1 MPKSCIDA
9 PSPSPSIPPSAP
21 RSWSAWRARF
31 AKALRSWLKASLGTY
46 IALAF
51 AVRLSAQE
59 APERVRFLDGKA
71 ELCEV
76 VGKDSDGVVLR
87 LAGLPRPLKF
97 AWWQIDPEDAA
108 RLRGEGAAS
117 PIPGPGDL
125 TVPGVRVRT
134 IEGRTYE
141 GILQPGAPAGQLWIR
156 GPEGRATI
164 ALSSV
169 LAREEVRLEMR
180 LVYSAEEIV
189 ALLTGRL
196 RPSTAEDYDKLGA
209 ELQRAKLEERAAGAF
224 RMAELLR
231 HPEWPEAKICAD
243 LARLRERIEDLAVRR
258 AVMLSQE
265 GTLAGDYDAAVAAL
279 DEAERAAGAAPEA
292 LLAEIRRL
300 RSQVHALR
308 GRAREERLVAEGWR
322 TMEALLKA
330 RAMDRALGYAQ
341 ARAVVEERLL
351 PELIDELRRRFN
363 FTPEDP
369 AAKLAW
375 ESRPGDAAFKHSV
388 GEGTW
393 LFLAPDRR
401 SPESWWQGADDA
413 ARYRVL
419 KGHFIEKHL
428 QVVRSELKS
437 CSGCGG
443 TGLDGKGA
451 ACDACQGLKAHRVLI
466 YR

>member
-1 MPKSCIDA
+1 M
-9 PSPSPSIPPSAP
+9 
-21 RSWSAWRARF
+21 
-31 AKALRSWLKASLGTY
+31 G
-46 IALAF
+46 
-51 AVRLSAQE
+51 LSAQE
-59 APERVRFLDGKA
+59 PPERVRFLDGRA
-71 ELCEV
+71 ELAEV
-76 VGKDSDGVVLR
+76 AGKDADGVTLR
-87 LAGLPRPLKF
+87 LAGLPRPVKF
-97 AWWQIDPEDAA
+97 PWWQIDPADAA
-108 RLRGEGAAS
+108 RLRGEGTGS

-125 TVPGVRVRT
+125 TVPGVRIRT
-134 IEGRTYE
+134 VDGKTFE

-156 GPEGRATI
+156 GPEGRA
-164 ALSSV
+164 AVPLASV
-169 LAREEVRLEMR
+169 LARDDVRLEMR

-231 HPEWPEAKICAD
+231 HPEWPEARICAD

-265 GTLAGDYDAAVAAL
+265 GTLAGDYDAAVTAL
-279 DEAERAAGAAPEA
+279 DEAERAVGPGPEA
-292 LLAEIRRL
+292 LLAELRRL

-330 RAMDRALGYAQ
+330 KAMDRAVGYAQ
-341 ARAVVEERLL
+341 ARAHVEERLL
-351 PELIDELRRRFN
+351 PELLAELRKRFN
-363 FTPEDP
+363 FTPDDD
-369 AAKLAW
+369 ALRAAW
-375 ESRPGDAAFKHSV
+375 EARPGDAAFKHST
-388 GEGTW
+388 GEGSW
-393 LFLAPDRR
+393 LFLGADRR
-401 SPESWWQGADDA
+401 APEAWWSEADDA

-419 KGHFIEKHL
+419 KGHFVEKHL
-428 QVVRSELKS
+428 KVLRTELKS

-443 TGLDGKGA
+443 TGLDGKGSACA
-451 ACDACQGLKAHRVLI
+451 ACMGLKAHRVLI